1 MIPGQGTKIPK
12 AIWHGQ
18 KKKKRKPGEMS
29 GLGVDVQLTG
39 GDVELKLRTRA
50 VDVVRPILTF
60 TDSINI

>member
-12 AIWHGQ
+12 AIWPGQ
-18 KKKKRKPGEMS
+18 KKKRKPGEMS

-39 GDVELKLRTRA
+39 RDVELKLRTRA

>member
-18 KKKKRKPGEMS
+18 KKKRKPGEMS

-39 GDVELKLRTRA
+39 RDVELKLRTRA

>member
-1 MIPGQGTKIPK
+1 M
-12 AIWHGQ
+12 A

-39 GDVELKLRTRA
+39 RDVELKLRTRA